1 MTDKEKK
8 QIENAPEKEKV
19 EISKK
24 KIVETP
30 KEEKTE
36 IKKEILKESKKETTK
51 KPKVKE
57 KSKIKKTEAVVN
69 AKSLPISTKYA
80 KEICR
85 YIKNKT
91 IEEAIKDLEDAHNKI
106 KAIPMRGEY
115 GHKKGKRIAGGKYP
129 KKATEQFIM
138 LLKSLSAN
146 SSINGLNEPIIIQEA
161 IANIA
166 QRQMAK
172 FGRWQRKRTHVK
184 LIAKEKNKIKKHLK
198 KEDKK

>member
-19 EISKK
+19 EVSKE

-30 KEEKTE
+30 KKEKTE
-36 IKKEILKESKKETTK
+36 IKKEVPKESKEETAK

-57 KSKIKKTEAVVN
+57 KPKIKKTEAVVD
-69 AKSLPISTKYA
+69 AKSLPISSKYA

-91 IEEAIKDLEDAHNKI
+91 IEEAIKNLEEAHNKI

-115 GHKKGKRIAGGKYP
+115 GHKKGKRMAGGKYP

-146 SSINGLNEPIIIQEA
+146 SSINGLDEPIVVNEA

-166 QRQMAK
+166 PRQMAK

-184 LIAKEKNKIKKHLK
+184 LIAKEKKKIKKENK
-198 KEDKK
+198 K